1 MATNGALA
9 GYSNALRSEPEVSKA
24 KSSLA
29 AAEAKLPLVPRMG
42 HSTKEALELP

>member
-29 AAEAKLPLVPRMG
+29 AAEAKLP
-42 HSTKEALELP
+42 TKEALELP

>member
-1 MATNGALA
+1 MTTNGALA
-9 GYSNALRSEPEVSKA
+9 GYSKA
-24 KSSLA
+24 KSSLT

>member
-9 GYSNALRSEPEVSKA
+9 GYSKA

-29 AAEAKLPLVPRMG
+29 AAEAKLAPVGPTKLP
-42 HSTKEALELP
+42 TKEALELP